1 MVFCPFDG
9 GSLHAVETD
18 PFLGRTIEGKYR
30 IEAKLGEGGMGT
42 VYRARHVLMDSLVA
56 IKVLH
61 PTLVS
66 DATSVARFQREAQA
80 AARIRHPNAV
90 AVSDF
95 GVTDDQ
101 TNYIVMELFE
111 GQSLRDLLNDKGRLD
126 LDQCADV
133 ARQVCAALDAA
144 HKSGVVHRDVKP
156 ENIFIAPQ
164 SKGRQLVKVI
174 DFGIAKII
182 AEGAK
187 AAPLTRQGMI
197 IGSPHYL
204 SPEQCSGAELDARS
218 DVYSLGIVLYE
229 MLTGT
234 VPFTAATPVAVAL
247 MHANET
253 APSLRSKFPDVP
265 FQVETVVL
273 RALSKNK
280 AERQS
285 SAAQL
290 GDEFERA
297 IQNAKAP
304 AGVSTPLIDK
314 ILDASKSPHTPN
326 GMVLPPPLP
335 PPPKPIPAPLPISQ
349 PSAPSGNTAW
359 TGLNGYGNVDDSG
372 RQRLIIFACVGG
384 IAVLLVILVFLIIS

>member
-9 GSLHAVETD
+9 GSLQAVETD

-111 GQSLRDLLNDKGRLD
+111 GKSLRDLLNEKGRLD
-126 LDQCADV
+126 LDQCSDI

-218 DVYSLGIVLYE
+218 DVYSLGIVLFE

-297 IQNAKAP
+297 VLNANAP

-335 PPPKPIPAPLPISQ
+335 PPPKPIPLAVPV
-349 PSAPSGNTAW
+349 SATPPPAGNAAW
-359 TGLNGYGNVDDSG
+359 TGLNGYGEGDGSG

-384 IAVLLVILVFLIIS
+384 IAVLLVILVFLLVS

>member
-9 GSLHAVETD
+9 GSLQVVETD

-111 GQSLRDLLNDKGRLD
+111 GKSLRDLLNEKGRLD
-126 LDQCADV
+126 LDQCAEI
-133 ARQVCAALDAA
+133 ARQVCSALDAA

-164 SKGRQLVKVI
+164 SKGRLLVKVI

-218 DVYSLGIVLYE
+218 DVYSLGIVLFE

-280 AERQS
+280 AERQA

-297 IQNAKAP
+297 VQNAKAP
-304 AGVSTPLIDK
+304 AGVSTPLVDK

-335 PPPKPIPAPLPISQ
+335 PPPKPISVAVSPQVPPAS
-349 PSAPSGNTAW
+349 SGPAW
-359 TGLNGYGNVDDSG
+359 TGLNGYGSTDDSG
-372 RQRLIIFACVGG
+372 RTRVIIFSCVAG
-384 IAVLLVILVFLIIS
+384 IAFLLIVLIFLLVS

>member
-9 GSLHAVETD
+9 GSLQVVETD

-42 VYRARHVLMDSLVA
+42 VYRARHMLMDSLVA

-111 GQSLRDLLNDKGRLD
+111 GKSLRDLLNEKGRLD
-126 LDQCADV
+126 LDQCAEI
-133 ARQVCAALDAA
+133 ARQVCSALDAA

-164 SKGRQLVKVI
+164 SKGRLLVKVI

-218 DVYSLGIVLYE
+218 DVYSLGIVLFE

-280 AERQS
+280 TERQS

-297 IQNAKAP
+297 VEKANAP
-304 AGVSTPLIDK
+304 SGVSTPLIDK

-335 PPPKPIPAPLPISQ
+335 PPPKPISAAAPIP
-349 PSAPSGNTAW
+349 PTPTPTGNTAW
-359 TGLNGYGNVDDSG
+359 TGLNGYGEGDDSG
-372 RQRLIIFACVGG
+372 RQRFIIFACVGG

>member
-9 GSLHAVETD
+9 GGLNLVESD
-18 PFLGRTIEGKYR
+18 PFLGRTIDGKYR

-42 VYRARHVLMDSLVA
+42 VYKARHVLMDSLVA
-56 IKVLH
+56 VKVLH

-111 GQSLRDLLNDKGRLD
+111 GKSLRDLLNEKGKLD
-126 LDQCADV
+126 LEQCAEISH
-133 ARQVCAALDAA
+133 QVCAALDAA

-164 SKGRQLVKVI
+164 SRGRMLVKVI

-187 AAPLTRQGMI
+187 AAAPLTRQGMI

-218 DVYSLGIVLYE
+218 DVYSLGIVLFE

-253 APSLRSKFPDVP
+253 SPSLRSKNPDVP
-265 FQVETVVL
+265 FKVETVVL

-280 AERQS
+280 TERQN

-290 GDEFERA
+290 GEEFERA
-297 IQNAKAP
+297 IELSQVP
-304 AGVSTPLIDK
+304 AGASMPLIDK
-314 ILDASKSPHTPN
+314 ILDASKAPDMPN
-326 GMVLPPPLP
+326 GALPPPLP
-335 PPPKPIPAPLPISQ
+335 PPPKPIPAPAVVIS
-349 PSAPSGNTAW
+349 PSAGSTW
-359 TGLNGYGNVDDSG
+359 TGLNGYGSNDDAG
-372 RQRLIIFACVGG
+372 KQRFIIFACVGG
-384 IAVLLVILVFLIIS
+384 IALLVVILIFLLMS

>member
-9 GSLHAVETD
+9 GGLNLVESD
-18 PFLGRTIEGKYR
+18 PFLGRTIDGKYR
-30 IEAKLGEGGMGT
+30 IESKLGEGGMGT
-42 VYRARHVLMDSLVA
+42 VYKARHVLMDSLVA
-56 IKVLH
+56 VKVLH

-111 GQSLRDLLNDKGRLD
+111 GKSLRDLLNEKGKLD
-126 LDQCADV
+126 LEQCAEISH
-133 ARQVCAALDAA
+133 QVCAALDAA

-164 SKGRQLVKVI
+164 SRGRMLVKVI

-187 AAPLTRQGMI
+187 AAAPLTRQGMI

-218 DVYSLGIVLYE
+218 DVYSLGIVLFE

-253 APSLRSKFPDVP
+253 SPSLRSKNPDVP
-265 FQVETVVL
+265 FKVETVVL

-280 AERQS
+280 TERQN

-290 GDEFERA
+290 GEEFERA
-297 IQNAKAP
+297 IELSQVPVGA
-304 AGVSTPLIDK
+304 SMPLIDK
-314 ILDASKSPHTPN
+314 ILDASKAPDLPN
-326 GMVLPPPLP
+326 GALPPPLP
-335 PPPKPIPAPLPISQ
+335 PPPKPIPAPAVVVS
-349 PSAPSGNTAW
+349 PSAGSTW
-359 TGLNGYGNVDDSG
+359 TGLNGYGSTDDAG
-372 RQRLIIFACVGG
+372 KQRFIIFACVGG
-384 IAVLLVILVFLIIS
+384 IALLVVILIFLLLS